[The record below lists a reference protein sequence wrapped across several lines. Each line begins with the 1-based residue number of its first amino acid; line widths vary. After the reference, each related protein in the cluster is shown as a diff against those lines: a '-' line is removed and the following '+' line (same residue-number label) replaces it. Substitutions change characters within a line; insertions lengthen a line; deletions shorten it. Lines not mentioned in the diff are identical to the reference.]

1 MTVSGSFVPVSPL
14 EARVCIIEDSVVN
27 HTTVMKLLA
36 YAGVLPE
43 HCECKFSG
51 QGVGSLLDHAT
62 LTFDLILIDLG
73 LPVNDGYSVLH
84 TLRARRKFA
93 ATRIVAVTGSA
104 TIEEMRKAQREGF
117 DGFLGKPLLP
127 ERFVGQLQRI
137 LHGEGVWEY
146 R

>member
-1 MTVSGSFVPVSPL
+1 
-14 EARVCIIEDSVVN
+14 VCIIEDSVVN

-51 QGVGSLLDHAT
+51 QGVRSLLDHAS
-62 LTFDLILIDLG
+62 LTFDLILLDLR
-73 LPVNDGYSVLH
+73 LPVEDGYTVLRKIRDTCRFAH
-84 TLRARRKFA
+84 TRV
-93 ATRIVAVTGSA
+93 VAVTGNA

-127 ERFVGQLQRI
+127 ERFVGQLRRI
-137 LHGEGVWEY
+137 LNGEPVWEY